1 MRRTRRTSSA
11 RLAKAESQAFDEAR
25 KCYQR
30 GQPTT
35 GRTATT
41 PPRAPADD
49 SLRDHAPE
57 VTEDEKLFQFPSAD
71 AGDFTHTDTWRVL
84 RIMGEFIEGFD
95 TLAGIDQAVTIFG
108 SARTLPDEPQYAA
121 AEEMAYRLARRR
133 FAIITGGGPGIMEA
147 GNRGARRGGG
157 RSIGCN
163 IELPFEQRAN
173 PYVDTVITFRY
184 FLVRR
189 TMFIKYSSAFVIFPG
204 GFGTLD
210 EMFEALT
217 LIQTGKIY
225 RFPVVLVGCAY
236 WSGLL
241 DWLRGPVLAEGKISR
256 ADLDLVLVTD
266 DVEEGV
272 CLIVEACKAQG
283 RAIEGRA
290 QRWLAE
296 GRRRTTKR
304 RTTKRPR

>member
-1 MRRTRRTSSA
+1 MRRTRRTSSD

-157 RSIGCN
+157 RSINARTRTSIRSSPSGTSSCAARCSSN
-163 IELPFEQRAN
+163 
-173 PYVDTVITFRY
+173 T
-184 FLVRR
+184 RR
-189 TMFIKYSSAFVIFPG
+189 PSS
-204 GFGTLD
+204 
-210 EMFEALT
+210 
-217 LIQTGKIY
+217 
-225 RFPVVLVGCAY
+225 
-236 WSGLL
+236 S
-241 DWLRGPVLAEGKISR
+241 SR
-256 ADLDLVLVTD
+256 AASAPSTR
-266 DVEEGV
+266 
-272 CLIVEACKAQG
+272 CS
-283 RAIEGRA
+283 
-290 QRWLAE
+290 
-296 GRRRTTKR
+296 RR
-304 RTTKRPR
+304 

>member
-1 MRRTRRTSSA
+1 MRRRRTTPD

-25 KCYQR
+25 KRYQA
-30 GQPTT
+30 GQPAP

-49 SLRDHAPE
+49 AIRAARLPE
-57 VTEDEKLFQFPSAD
+57 ITEDEKLLQFSSAD
-71 AGDFTHTDTWRVL
+71 AGDFTQTDTWRVL

-95 TLAGIDQAVTIFG
+95 TLAGIADAVTIFG
-108 SARTLPDEPQYAA
+108 SARTPSDDPQYAA
-121 AEEMAYRLARRR
+121 AEAMAYRLARRK

-163 IELPFEQRAN
+163 IELPFEQRPN

-225 RFPVVLVGCAY
+225 HFPVVLFGRDY
-236 WSGLL
+236 WTGLL
-241 DWLRGPVLAEGKISR
+241 DWMRGPMLAEGKISP
-256 ADLDLVLVTD
+256 ADLDLILVTD
-266 DVEEGV
+266 DIEEAV
-272 CLIVEACKAQG
+272 CLVVDTCKAQG
-283 RAIEGRA
+283 RAIRGRA
-290 QRWLAE
+290 RRWIAE
-296 GRRRTTKR
+296 GRRRQAPGGTR
-304 RTTKRPR
+304 RR